1 MDLRTNV
8 IVKGEKALQVYQTII
23 NSSKNTP
30 SHVSERRKF
39 LDEYSKKIKEKKNNF
54 DTDNL
59 NPFECTYA
67 TFVSEDL
74 SFVYEFK

>member
-1 MDLRTNV
+1 MDLRTNI

-39 LDEYSKKIKEKKNNF
+39 LDEYSKKIKEKKII
-54 DTDNL
+54 L
-59 NPFECTYA
+59 IQII
-67 TFVSEDL
+67 
-74 SFVYEFK
+74 